1 MSGDP
6 LSAIGAEQRAQ
17 PYPSC
22 RLAHQRA
29 VPPQGQAPPPL
40 NIRPAND
47 RSPGSSDGPMPFLG
61 QRREC
66 ADALVGEET
75 ALVRP
80 YVLAIE
86 ERTRQP
92 STAGP
97 HPLPADTWFT
107 AAGAR

>member
-1 MSGDP
+1 M
-6 LSAIGAEQRAQ
+6 LNRIR
-17 PYPSC
+17 
-22 RLAHQRA
+22 RA
-29 VPPQGQAPPPL
+29 VSHTSERHLRKGKHRRPL
-40 NIRPAND
+40 TSTRPMATP
-47 RSPGSSDGPMPFLG
+47 PGSSDGPMPFLG

-66 ADALVGEET
+66 ADALTGEET